1 MVYNLFCRFTA
12 NSFKAVFN
20 SMYKMH
26 FETVVVDNGSFCQ
39 INTLFAYSRY
49 FHFLGFSVN
58 FVCFWVENGEN
69 ELLKWGFAC

>member
-1 MVYNLFCRFTA
+1 
-12 NSFKAVFN
+12 
-20 SMYKMH
+20 MYKMH

-49 FHFLGFSVN
+49 FHFFGFSVN